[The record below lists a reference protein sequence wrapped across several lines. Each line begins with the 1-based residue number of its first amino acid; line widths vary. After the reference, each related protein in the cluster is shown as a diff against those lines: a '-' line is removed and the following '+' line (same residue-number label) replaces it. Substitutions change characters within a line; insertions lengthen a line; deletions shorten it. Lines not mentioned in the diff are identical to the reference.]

1 MPVTG
6 IWQRFGA
13 VISAEPRLS
22 LAAFLGHAQ
31 SAAVLES
38 RRLVVPTL
46 ADFEGDPAYDPSP
59 FAGID
64 LPEGLDPADY
74 SVPEDVEANDLLLR
88 AIITWGRDP
97 VIRVVHDLSAL
108 QCARQKDGGDDLIRQ
123 RDAADAAVR
132 AFCEDPSDRALQS
145 VRDVAKACSGVY
157 FQTDLDPDTATS
169 SEYFRN
175 QLDPDS
181 EQAIAIWNGLGAP
194 WMAAETI
201 AGDWSL
207 QPYDG
212 DPPAESQS
220 TWIRR
225 NAVWPLRAA
234 EAAAEYTSF
243 AEVRQRMESTALAWA
258 TEA

>member
-6 IWQRFGA
+6 IWQRFGD

-31 SAAVLES
+31 SAAVLKS
-38 RRLVVPTL
+38 RRIAVPTL

-74 SVPEDVEANDLLLR
+74 PIDEGSKAIDVLMR
-88 AIITWGRDP
+88 AILTWGRDP
-97 VIRVVHDLSAL
+97 IIRVVHDLSAL
-108 QCARQKDGGDDLIRQ
+108 QCAHQKDGSADLIRH
-123 RDAADAAVR
+123 RDAADAVVR
-132 AFCEDPSDRALQS
+132 AFCEDPSDRTLQS
-145 VRDVAKACSGVY
+145 VRDAAKACSGAY
-157 FQTDLDPDTATS
+157 FQTDLDPDTAS
-169 SEYFRN
+169 PSDYFKD

-181 EQAIAIWNGLGAP
+181 EEAIAIWNCLGAP

-207 QPYDG
+207 PSYEG

-220 TWIRR
+220 GWIKR
-225 NAVWPLRAA
+225 NSVWPARAA
-234 EAAAEYTSF
+234 EVAVGYTSF
-243 AEVRQRMESTALAWA
+243 ASVYELMKSTALAWA
-258 TEA
+258 IEA